1 MQRRAEVRSAA
12 RSGKS
17 TPANSTHGAVGGEG
31 GDLLVAVAENL
42 RKHVLGVGAE
52 GGCGAVYRAGSVGQF
67 DRCRFHESLAVQRM
81 VEFHEVA
88 AMRQLRIP
96 GQLEA
101 VLHGAGWDASGL

>member
-17 TPANSTHGAVGGEG
+17 TPANSTQCAVGGEG
-31 GDLLVAVAENL
+31 GDLLVAVAQNL

-67 DRCRFHESLAVQRM
+67 DRCRFHASRTVQGM
-81 VEFHEVA
+81 VELHEMA
-88 AMRQLRIP
+88 AMRQLWILT
-96 GQLEA
+96 QLTA
-101 VLHGAGWDASGL
+101 VLHG